1 MLAGKQVSLKL
12 AFFHIVRE
20 IFLLFSLR
28 CEEMAASAWMRL
40 VCDVITDVGFSHA
53 EMYDGRSSHMM
64 QMLLFMLIVGKL
76 YAGVMGRMCR

>member
-40 VCDVITDVGFSHA
+40 VCDVTDVGFSHVD
-53 EMYDGRSSHMM
+53 MYDGRSSHM
-64 QMLLFMLIVGKL
+64 L
-76 YAGVMGRMCR
+76 